1 MSVARRNKKWD
12 LSKTLKKF
20 EAFYEIVL
28 SLFQYGGGQKTFP
41 PFPPPAR

>member
-28 SLFQYGGGQKTFP
+28 SLFQYGGGAENLP
-41 PFPPPAR
+41 SPPAR